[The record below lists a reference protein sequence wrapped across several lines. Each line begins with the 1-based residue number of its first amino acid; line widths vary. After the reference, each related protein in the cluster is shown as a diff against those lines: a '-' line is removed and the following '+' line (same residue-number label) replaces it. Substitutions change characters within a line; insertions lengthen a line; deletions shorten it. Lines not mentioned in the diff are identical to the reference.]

1 MCSHAEVQQS
11 LYRQKVREQAVSPE
25 LPDISEDAELLA
37 ASGQV
42 FGSTR
47 IKRYSHSQ
55 PVISSVPCQSGL
67 IHFCSLAT
75 TQCQRPNLL
84 KRPSPAAALNCMHN
98 RVWESAPISI
108 PGVQGC
114 LFSANR
120 PRSSGKSWRCRACSS
135 WRAVKAGRS
144 CQGLEGQAEGEARCG
159 NGKAAKRGSSARERP
174 RRGPEMGA
182 ET

>member
-11 LYRQKVREQAVSPE
+11 LYRQKVREQAISPE

-42 FGSTR
+42 FGSTQ
-47 IKRYSHSQ
+47 IKCYSHSQ
-55 PVISSVPCQSGL
+55 PLTSSVPCQSGL
-67 IHFCSLAT
+67 IHLLQPCYNPLPKTLSTEKAIACSCKMLYA
-75 TQCQRPNLL
+75 QQSL
-84 KRPSPAAALNCMHN
+84 KVCPD
-98 RVWESAPISI
+98 SI
-108 PGVQGC
+108 PGVKGY

-120 PRSSGKSWRCRACSS
+120 PRSSGESWRCRACSS

-159 NGKAAKRGSSARERP
+159 NGKAAKRGSSARKRP
-174 RRGPEMGA
+174 
-182 ET
+182 